1 MNIQSSSLPR
11 RCHSIK
17 QWRSL
22 NLEGTLQNILTIFN
36 SERDDFMVNYTVR
49 RLQYFII
56 FIIMSEIDIFV
67 TIESELFMKQK

>member
-1 MNIQSSSLPR
+1 MNIQSSSVHR

-22 NLEGTLQNILTIFN
+22 NLEGTLQNIWTIFN
-36 SERDDFMVNYTVR
+36 SEGDDFMVNYTVI
-49 RLQYFII
+49 LQYFII

>member
-1 MNIQSSSLPR
+1 MNIQSSSLHR

-22 NLEGTLQNILTIFN
+22 NLEGTLQNIWTIFN
-36 SERDDFMVNYTVR
+36 SERDDFMVNYTVI
-49 RLQYFII
+49 LQYFII